1 MDNLFFSLFWIYF
14 YNKLIDGE
22 ILNDIYFSDILLVI
36 YYLVNIINKN
46 KSEVKIEIGGLM
58 TYKIKFLK

>member
-46 KSEVKIEIGGLM
+46 KSDVKIEIGGLM